1 MRSKDVKVF
10 SVDSRTTYR
19 ALLLTLLTI
28 MVPPNR
34 GAQGGSQA
42 AATKTPPAVGT
53 IKAISGNTLT
63 LATDS
68 GAELSVVLPSDVKLL
83 RVAPGSKDLKDA
95 TPIQLADLKG
105 GDRILVR
112 GKMGD
117 DGKTF
122 AATTVVAM
130 KKEELAEKVAHEKE
144 EWQRRGIGGLVKAVD
159 APNGVV
165 TIGVMS
171 AAGSKDVAVHATRS
185 TVVRRYAPDSVK
197 FDDAKISSLEAVKV
211 GDQLRARGM
220 RSADGAEFA
229 AEEIVAGSF
238 RNIAGTILAVDPKA
252 GTMSVSD
259 LATKKPLEVRF
270 TSDSEVRK
278 LPQPMAQR
286 IAARLKGVS
295 PDVSQKGASIPQA
308 SQPVAAPSSGGA
320 GQGAPGGAGGGPGG
334 RGGGDLQQMLSRL
347 PPTPLSDF
355 QKGDAV
361 MIVATSGESDS
372 QPTVIM
378 LLGGVEPIL
387 QASPQGQAAS
397 ILTPWSLSSGGGGGD
412 AGTP

>member
-1 MRSKDVKVF
+1 MTCVGHRTA
-10 SVDSRTTYR
+10 SV
-19 ALLLTLLTI
+19 ALLVVLSAVMAPAKCMAHAGWQT
-28 MVPPNR
+28 
-34 GAQGGSQA
+34 A
-42 AATKTPPAVGT
+42 ASKTPPPVGT
-53 IKAISGNTLT
+53 IKAISGKALT
-63 LATDS
+63 LSTDS
-68 GAELSVVLPSDVKLL
+68 GTELNVILPEDVKLL

-95 TPIQLADLKG
+95 TPIQLSDLKG

-122 AATTVVAM
+122 TATTVVAM
-130 KKEELAEKVAHEKE
+130 KKEELAEKAAHEKE
-144 EWQRRGIGGLVKAVD
+144 EWQRHGIGGLVRSADV
-159 APNGVV
+159 PNGVV

-171 AAGSKDVAVHATRS
+171 AAGSKEVAVHTTKS

-197 FDDAKISSLEAVKV
+197 FDDAKISSLAAVKV

-220 RSADGAEFA
+220 RSADGAELTA
-229 AEEIVAGSF
+229 DEIVAGSF
-238 RNIAGTILAVDPKA
+238 RNIAGTILALDAKA
-252 GTMSVSD
+252 GTMNVSD

-270 TSDSEVRK
+270 SSDSEVRK

-295 PDVSQKGASIPQA
+295 PDA
-308 SQPVAAPSSGGA
+308 SQPGGAPPSGGS
-320 GQGAPGGAGGGPGG
+320 GQGATGGPGGGGPGGGPGG
-334 RGGGDLQQMLSRL
+334 RGGDLQQMLSRL
-347 PPTPLSDF
+347 PATPLSDF

-372 QPTVIM
+372 QPTVIT

-397 ILTPWSLSSGGGGGD
+397 ILTPWSLSSGGGAGD

>member
-1 MRSKDVKVF
+1 MTATASARC
-10 SVDSRTTYR
+10 T
-19 ALLLTLLTI
+19 
-28 MVPPNR
+28 
-34 GAQGGSQA
+34 AQAGSQTA
-42 AATKTPPAVGT
+42 APKAPPAVGT
-53 IKAISGNTLT
+53 IKDISGNTLT

-68 GAELSVVLPSDVKLL
+68 GSELNVILPEDVKLL

-95 TPIQLADLKG
+95 APIQLSDLKG

-122 AATTVVAM
+122 TAATVVAM
-130 KKEELAEKVAHEKE
+130 KKEELAEKAAHEKE
-144 EWQRRGIGGLVKAVD
+144 EWLRHGIGGLVKSVD
-159 APNGVV
+159 AANGVV

-171 AAGSKDVAVHATRS
+171 AAGSKEVAVHTTRS

-197 FDDAKISSLEAVKV
+197 FDDAKISSLAALKV

-220 RSADGAEFA
+220 RSADGAEFTA
-229 AEEIVAGSF
+229 DEIVSGTF
-238 RNIAGTILAVDPKA
+238 RNIAGTILAVDAKA
-252 GTMSVSD
+252 GTMNVSD

-278 LPQPMAQR
+278 LPQPIAQR

-295 PDVSQKGASIPQA
+295 ADARQPAGGGAPTGQSGTT
-308 SQPVAAPSSGGA
+308 APAGGA
-320 GQGAPGGAGGGPGG
+320 GPGAPGGGPGG

-347 PPTPLSDF
+347 PATPLGDF

-372 QPTVIM
+372 QPTVIT

-387 QASPQGQAAS
+387 QASPQGQAPS
-397 ILTPWSLSSGGGGGD
+397 ILTPWSLSSGVGAGD
-412 AGTP
+412 VGTP

>member
-1 MRSKDVKVF
+1 
-10 SVDSRTTYR
+10 
-19 ALLLTLLTI
+19 
-28 MVPPNR
+28 
-34 GAQGGSQA
+34 
-42 AATKTPPAVGT
+42 
-53 IKAISGNTLT
+53 
-63 LATDS
+63 
-68 GAELSVVLPSDVKLL
+68 
-83 RVAPGSKDLKDA
+83 
-95 TPIQLADLKG
+95 
-105 GDRILVR
+105 
-112 GKMGD
+112 
-117 DGKTF
+117 
-122 AATTVVAM
+122 
-130 KKEELAEKVAHEKE
+130 
-144 EWQRRGIGGLVKAVD
+144 
-159 APNGVV
+159 
-165 TIGVMS
+165 
-171 AAGSKDVAVHATRS
+171 
-185 TVVRRYAPDSVK
+185 
-197 FDDAKISSLEAVKV
+197 V

-372 QPTVIM
+372 QATVIT